1 MSEPALKVERQAMIR
16 QLVQDQG
23 RVTVPELSSRF
34 GVSEATIRRD
44 LEQLHSWGWVRR
56 THGGA
61 VRFAHAAKEPPIL
74 HRISEQHE
82 QKCRIG
88 SAAAQMIRG
97 GETIF
102 LGSGTT
108 VLEIVRA
115 LPDGLNLTII
125 TNSLAIVNE
134 LAGRPQIELIVIGGM
149 FRPSELSM
157 VGHIAEQ
164 AIHELRADRVFMGI
178 RAIDAAY
185 GLANDFLPETMT
197 DRAILGIAPGRRGRR
212 SHQVRPGEL
221 QSGRPA
227 DGRQYHHHGRPG
239 AATGRRRAQSARL
252 GGTDRLTPDLRLK
265 PAGFPGSA
273 RGCVCVR

>member
-1 MSEPALKVERQAMIR
+1 MSEPALKVERQALIR

-44 LEQLHSWGWVRR
+44 LEQLHGWGWVRR

-61 VRFAHAAKEPPIL
+61 VRFARAASEPPMP
-74 HRISEQHE
+74 HRIPEQHE
-82 QKCRIG
+82 EKRRIG

-108 VLEIVRA
+108 VLEIARA
-115 LPDGLNLTII
+115 LPDSLNLRII
-125 TNSLAIVNE
+125 TNSLAILNE
-134 LAGRPQIELIVIGGM
+134 LTGRPQIELIVIGGM
-149 FRPSELSM
+149 FRQSELSM
-157 VGHIAEQ
+157 VGHITEQ
-164 AIHELRADRVFMGI
+164 AIRELRADRVFMGI

-197 DRAILGIAPGRRGRR
+197 DRAILGIAPQVVVVADHSKFGRV
-212 SHQVRPGEL
+212 SSNLVAPATAAQVIITDTQAPPQVVAEL
-221 QSGRPA
+221 
-227 DGRQYHHHGRPG
+227 
-239 AATGRRRAQSARL
+239 RAL
-252 GGTDRLTPDLRLK
+252 GLEVQT
-265 PAGFPGSA
+265 
-273 RGCVCVR
+273 V

>member
-1 MSEPALKVERQAMIR
+1 MSEPALKVERQALIR
-16 QLVQDQG
+16 HLVQDQG

-44 LEQLHSWGWVRR
+44 LEQLHGWGWVRR

-61 VRFAHAAKEPPIL
+61 VRFARAASEPPMP
-74 HRISEQHE
+74 HRIPEQHE
-82 QKCRIG
+82 EKRRIG

-108 VLEIVRA
+108 VLEIARA
-115 LPDGLNLTII
+115 LPDSLNLRII

-197 DRAILGIAPGRRGRR
+197 DRAILGIAPQVVVVADHTKFGRVSSNLVAPATAAHVIITDLGTPAET
-212 SHQVRPGEL
+212 VAEL
-221 QSGRPA
+221 QGLGL
-227 DGRQYHHHGRPG
+227 DVRQ
-239 AATGRRRAQSARL
+239 
-252 GGTDRLTPDLRLK
+252 
-265 PAGFPGSA
+265 
-273 RGCVCVR
+273 V